1 MKSRKALNRA
11 VLEKLL
17 SGCAV
22 VVYNFFFGAY

>member
-17 SGCAV
+17 SGGA